1 MHPLADQPAHILFT
15 AQLTALQPRLRA
27 FLLAL
32 TGNRPDADEVLQDTN
47 QVLWRKREMFRA
59 DSSFSAWSFQI
70 AAFEARNF
78 LRRRARTHRTEIPSE
93 EILAEIAAEAESHH
107 TDHAHE
113 ERRVKLL
120 QCLDKLA
127 PADRELLMRRYFEDR
142 PLAALAAERG
152 INQNALAQ
160 KLFRLR
166 AMVLRCI
173 EKQSRQSEN
182 ADFNERNGHASR
194 R

>member
-32 TGNRPDADEVLQDTN
+32 TGNRADADEVLQDTN
-47 QVLWRKREMFRA
+47 QVLWRKRETFRP

-93 EILAEIAAEAESHH
+93 DLLAEIAADSEAHH
-107 TDHAHE
+107 SDRAHE
-113 ERRVKLL
+113 ERRAELVR
-120 QCLDKLA
+120 CLDKLA
-127 PADRELLMRRYFEDR
+127 PDDRELLTRRYFEDQ

-173 EKQSRQSEN
+173 EKHSRQNEN
-182 ADFNERNGHASR
+182 VRLEERNDHASR

>member
-1 MHPLADQPAHILFT
+1 MHPLADQPADILFT

-27 FLLAL
+27 FLLAF

-47 QVLWRKREMFRA
+47 QVLWRKRETFRP

-78 LRRRARTHRTEIPSE
+78 LRKRARTNRTEIPSE
-93 EILAEIAAEAESHH
+93 EILADIAAEVEAHH
-107 TDHAHE
+107 SDRAHE
-113 ERRVKLL
+113 ERRVELL

-152 INQNALAQ
+152 VNQNALAQ

-173 EKQSRQSEN
+173 EKQTRQAEN
-182 ADFNERNGHASR
+182 VGLTERNGHATR

>member
-1 MHPLADQPAHILFT
+1 MHPLADQPANILFT

-32 TGNRPDADEVLQDTN
+32 TGSRSDADEVLQDTN
-47 QVLWRKREMFRA
+47 QVLWRKRDTFRA
-59 DSSFSAWSFQI
+59 DSSFQAWSFQI

-78 LRRRARTHRTEIPSE
+78 LRRRARTNRTEIPSE
-93 EILAEIAAEAESHH
+93 EILTGIAAEAESHH
-107 TDHAHE
+107 NDGAHE
-113 ERRVKLL
+113 ERRAELL
-120 QCLDKLA
+120 RCLDKLA
-127 PADRELLMRRYFEDR
+127 HADRELLMRRYFEDR

-173 EKQSRQSEN
+173 EKHTRQTEN
-182 ADFNERNGHASR
+182 THLKKRNGHAPR